1 MNIKTVVIC
10 ALGAFTLAC
19 AAIACAVGLNALLI
33 SLMFFAAA
41 IIGKLAK
48 PKTAIYVCGAASLIY
63 ICCAAVR
70 QTHYPLSLADVFA
83 LAALPLFASYISS
96 LSQSSGEFW
105 TKGLSEDKPAADD
118 KNESGISHDDVYNSE
133 SFERARLILTHLRV
147 ILRRFSKKQNNRY
160 LKYSFV
166 NLVKKKT
173 HADLAM
179 FFVYKNG
186 ALILECYS
194 GSSEDLESKRSFA
207 GTFFEKLFKQGEKW
221 VGEEGENVSCPGILP
236 DGLKRAAAVILP
248 NSGEENYSGILY
260 FARRAN
266 GKFSSDEMN
275 AAEILASEAAIFVG
289 IHRLYEELELSYS
302 EIIQALAQAIE
313 AKDPYTHG
321 HVERVKSYAVKL
333 GEALDLSKLEL
344 DHVAKAALLHDV
356 GKIYIPDSILLKPGA
371 LSEEEQA
378 TMKAHTTAAKELLKD
393 IHSLSD
399 EVLEMVVHHHE
410 RYDGKGYPDSLSG
423 DLISRG
429 ARIIAIADAFDAM
442 TSDRPYRSGFALQDA
457 LERLKQ
463 AKRSQ
468 FDPEYV
474 DAFVQ
479 LFDSEFS
486 RKELV
491 EVFESKEGR
500 SRR

>member
-1 MNIKTVVIC
+1 MKTKIFVIVVFGAV
-10 ALGAFTLAC
+10 ALISSIVAC
-19 AAIACAVGLNALLI
+19 MVGLNALLLA
-33 SLMFFAAA
+33 LMFFSAA
-41 IIGKLAK
+41 IMGKFSY
-48 PKTAIYVCGAASLIY
+48 PKAAIFFSGAASLIY

-70 QTHYPLSLADVFA
+70 QTHYPLTLEDVFA
-83 LAALPLFASYISS
+83 LALLPLFASFFAGSAFRMSEEASKKNGSIKTGADVCADSS
-96 LSQSSGEFW
+96 DDSKAVEN
-105 TKGLSEDKPAADD
+105 AD
-118 KNESGISHDDVYNSE
+118 
-133 SFERARLILTHLRV
+133 SFERAKLILTHLRV
-147 ILRRFSKKQNNRY
+147 ILRRFSKKQNDRY
-160 LKYSFV
+160 LKSSFI
-166 NLVKKKT
+166 NLVRKKT
-173 HADLAM
+173 HADIALFFIHKNDSLA
-179 FFVYKNG
+179 
-186 ALILECYS
+186 LECYS
-194 GSSEDLESKRSFA
+194 GISEDLGSKRSFV
-207 GTFFEKLFKQGEKW
+207 GTVFEKLFKQGEKW
-221 VGEEGENVSCPGILP
+221 VGKENENVSCPGILP
-236 DGLKRAAAVILP
+236 DGLKYAASVILP

-260 FARRAN
+260 FARSAN
-266 GKFSSDEMN
+266 GKFSAEEMD
-275 AAEILASEAAIFVG
+275 AAEVLASEAAIFVG
-289 IHRLYEELELSYS
+289 IHRLYDELELSYS

-344 DHVAKAALLHDV
+344 DHVSKAALLHDV

-371 LSEEEQA
+371 LSEDEQA

-442 TSDRPYRSGFALQDA
+442 TSDRPYRSGFALKEA

-486 RKELV
+486 RKELIA
-491 EVFESKEGR
+491 VFDSNEGIVR
-500 SRR
+500 K